1 MKKAFATLLVVL
13 VLFASQAPAV
23 NGQDIRFAT
32 CDACGYCPEI
42 NVEAH
47 TCQEDTRPLLTGNPK
62 PGNWEACAKC
72 LYPELY
78 PTGSTPDPAACDTV
92 RVISGAPPT
101 PFTGRQYTMIGC
113 VTSTGGFSN
122 NTGTGASSFVQKIF
136 DLLVFRVTGGIA
148 LLMLMYGGF
157 LILTSQAEPE
167 RLNYGRRV
175 VTGAVIGLIFALG
188 SVFIVN
194 IIGSGILR
202 LPGFGGAAPGP

>member
-1 MKKAFATLLVVL
+1 
-13 VLFASQAPAV
+13 
-23 NGQDIRFAT
+23 
-32 CDACGYCPEI
+32 
-42 NVEAH
+42 
-47 TCQEDTRPLLTGNPK
+47 
-62 PGNWEACAKC
+62 
-72 LYPELY
+72 
-78 PTGSTPDPAACDTV
+78 
-92 RVISGAPPT
+92 
-101 PFTGRQYTMIGC
+101 
-113 VTSTGGFSN
+113 
-122 NTGTGASSFVQKIF
+122 
-136 DLLVFRVTGGIA
+136 VTGGIA